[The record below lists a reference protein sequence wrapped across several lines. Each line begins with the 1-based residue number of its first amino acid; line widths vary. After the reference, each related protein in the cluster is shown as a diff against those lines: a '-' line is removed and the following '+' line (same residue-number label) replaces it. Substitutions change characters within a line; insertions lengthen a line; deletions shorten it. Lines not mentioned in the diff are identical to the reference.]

1 VNVVGGAVVSVT
13 LLVVVTTR
21 LESQDTVSAPVRHL
35 LPVDLSR
42 VQPFRRTYDMIVHTA
57 DSSIVLGQREVRL
70 DSAAYAGA
78 PAWLLV
84 ETRTGVVPAVESL
97 YVAPDMR
104 PLHWSST
111 LGSARLGAEFVGDSI
126 YGATT
131 APSGKQNI
139 VLGSRPDLFVSA
151 AMAETLLPLLPL
163 TSTWMDSV
171 GLLAADLV
179 ATTVLPAEIVVVGEE
194 DLALDTLSQRASW
207 VVAIRTASRSV
218 IYWIDKENG
227 ATLRMEQALPLH
239 IGRLLQYRLRADP
252 PPAPPPPPPFQSRTA
267 PQQRDESAR

>member
-1 VNVVGGAVVSVT
+1 MNVGGGAVVSVT
-13 LLVVVTTR
+13 LLVVLTTHA
-21 LESQDTVSAPVRHL
+21 EGQDTTSAPVRHL
-35 LPVDLSR
+35 LPIDISR
-42 VQPFRRTYDMIVHTA
+42 VQSFRRTYDIIVYTT
-57 DSSIVLGQREVRL
+57 DSAIVLGQREVRL

-131 APSGKQNI
+131 APTGKQNI

-151 AMAETLLPLLPL
+151 TMAEALLPLLPL

-171 GLLAADLV
+171 GLLAVDLV
-179 ATTVLPAEIVVVGEE
+179 TTAVLPAEIAVVGEE
-194 DLALDTLSQRASW
+194 DLAIDTLTQRASW
-207 VVAIRTASRSV
+207 VVAIRTGSRSV
-218 IYWIDKENG
+218 VYWIDKEHG
-227 ATLRMEQALPLH
+227 ATLRMEQALPAH
-239 IGRLLQYRLRADP
+239 IGRLVQYRLRADP
-252 PPAPPPPPPFQSRTA
+252 PPAPPPAPFQSR
-267 PQQRDESAR
+267 PGRQRDESAR